1 MLGLATLRCK
11 HVGKKSQESKQGA
24 PVYDGTPAGFF
35 EWEFRVM
42 ARYHA
47 TDDDDDDDEKWKLAS
62 KSPKVSPVNL

>member
-1 MLGLATLRCK
+1 
-11 HVGKKSQESKQGA
+11 VGKKSQESKQGA

-47 TDDDDDDDEKWKLAS
+47 TDDDDEKWKLAS